1 MNVTI
6 EKCGDEL
13 IAALAGEIDHHNSK
27 QIREAIDAE
36 LERGGYKLLTFDLES
51 VSFMDSSGIGI
62 VLGRYKVVSK
72 GGGRLRIINAQES
85 RTHIAYG
92 GYFFNCGISA
102 KESLNHEEHCK
113 IRIFEP
119 VGKRG
124 TCAFGCSGVHYA
136 A

>member
-51 VSFMDSSGIGI
+51 VSFMDSSILRMAGIF
-62 VLGRYKVVSK
+62 S
-72 GGGRLRIINAQES
+72 
-85 RTHIAYG
+85 IAEYRQRR
-92 GYFFNCGISA
+92 A
-102 KESLNHEEHCK
+102 
-113 IRIFEP
+113 
-119 VGKRG
+119 
-124 TCAFGCSGVHYA
+124 
-136 A
+136 

>member
-51 VSFMDSSGIGI
+51 VSFMDSSGIGMI
-62 VLGRYKVVSK
+62 LGRYRRMSS
-72 GGGRLRIINAQES
+72 QE
-85 RTHIAYG
+85 
-92 GYFFNCGISA
+92 CGMAI
-102 KESLNHEEHCK
+102 
-113 IRIFEP
+113 
-119 VGKRG
+119 V
-124 TCAFGCSGVHYA
+124 GCSKSIRNILNMAGVFSIIDYYNTKEEA
-136 A
+136 IEGFNRKEVS

>member
-72 GGGRLRIINAQES
+72 GGG
-85 RTHIAYG
+85 
-92 GYFFNCGISA
+92 
-102 KESLNHEEHCK
+102 LNHEEHCK

-124 TCAFGCSGVHYA
+124 TCAFRCSGVHYA

>member
-72 GGGRLRIINAQES
+72 GGGRLRIINANRRVE
-85 RTHIAYG
+85 RILRMAG
-92 GYFFNCGISA
+92 GISA

>member
-36 LERGGYKLLTFDLES
+36 LERGGYKLVTFDLES

-72 GGGRLRIINAQES
+72 GGGRLRIINANRRVERILRMAGIFS
-85 RTHIAYG
+85 IAEYRQRR
-92 GYFFNCGISA
+92 A
-102 KESLNHEEHCK
+102 
-113 IRIFEP
+113 
-119 VGKRG
+119 
-124 TCAFGCSGVHYA
+124 
-136 A
+136 

>member
-72 GGGRLRIINAQES
+72 GGGRFHCNPHPHRSSHAHS
-85 RTHIAYG
+85 RSWQRLG
-92 GYFFNCGISA
+92 
-102 KESLNHEEHCK
+102 
-113 IRIFEP
+113 
-119 VGKRG
+119 
-124 TCAFGCSGVHYA
+124 
-136 A
+136 

>member
-72 GGGRLRIINAQES
+72 GGGRLRIIN
-85 RTHIAYG
+85 G

-124 TCAFGCSGVHYA
+124 TCAFRCSGVHYA

>member
-51 VSFMDSSGIGI
+51 VSFMDSSGIGVI
-62 VLGRYKVVSK
+62 IGRCRNIGY
-72 GGGRLRIINAQES
+72 
-85 RTHIAYG
+85 YG
-92 GYFFNCGISA
+92 GEVVAQN
-102 KESLNHEEHCK
+102 LNDRVKK
-113 IRIFEP
+113 IFR
-119 VGKRG
+119 V
-124 TCAFGCSGVHYA
+124 SGLHTLIRA
-136 A
+136 DATEQNS

>member
-72 GGGRLRIINAQES
+72 GGGRLRIINANRRIERILRMAGIFQLRNIGKGELES
-85 RTHIAYG
+85 
-92 GYFFNCGISA
+92 
-102 KESLNHEEHCK
+102 
-113 IRIFEP
+113 
-119 VGKRG
+119 
-124 TCAFGCSGVHYA
+124 
-136 A
+136 

>member
-72 GGGRLRIINAQES
+72 RGSSMQTGESNAYCVWRVFFQLRNIGKGELES
-85 RTHIAYG
+85 
-92 GYFFNCGISA
+92 
-102 KESLNHEEHCK
+102 
-113 IRIFEP
+113 
-119 VGKRG
+119 
-124 TCAFGCSGVHYA
+124 
-136 A
+136 